1 MKTKLISKNV
11 TIHGRRTSL
20 RLEQASWEAIL
31 DICEC
36 EGLTVHELCSM
47 IENRCEGASRTSAV
61 RAFIVT
67 YFRSVVAEYGAL
79 QRGFASVILPELAA
93 RNSKARRG

>member
-20 RLEQASWEAIL
+20 RLEQISWEAL
-31 DICEC
+31 LEICEC
-36 EGLTVHELCSM
+36 EGLTVHELCSL
-47 IENRCEGASRTSAV
+47 IENRRDGASRTSAV

-67 YFRSVVAEYGAL
+67 YFRSAAAESGAL
-79 QRGFASVILPELAA
+79 RGGVASMILPELSA
-93 RNSKARRG
+93 RSL